1 MMKKGLGRGLQ
12 SLIPTSIV
20 KVKPQMKGD
29 NVYYVEVNKIRP
41 NPNQPRR
48 DFDLAALK
56 ELAASI
62 KKHGVLQPILVSKV
76 EQETEKGMDVDYELI
91 AGERRWRAAQLAG
104 LPHIPVIVK
113 DDMDENK
120 LKLEV
125 ALVENL
131 QREDL
136 NSMEEA
142 EAYQRLASE
151 FKITQQEIAN
161 RVGKSREAVTNT
173 IRLLGLPANIKEALR
188 SGKIMRTHARSLLAL
203 KDQVQQQSMFKQILA
218 GKAIVRDIESQTT
231 NKRVNPGPVMAAINS
246 RFRELQD
253 NLAKNLRT
261 VVFIKNSQNG
271 GKIEIKFSNLEEL
284 NTIVKTI
291 LD

>member
-1 MMKKGLGRGLQ
+1 MKKGLGRGLQ
-12 SLIPTSIV
+12 SFIPTSIV

>member
-1 MMKKGLGRGLQ
+1 MKKGLGRGLQ

-125 ALVENL
+125 ALV
-131 QREDL
+131 
-136 NSMEEA
+136 
-142 EAYQRLASE
+142 
-151 FKITQQEIAN
+151 
-161 RVGKSREAVTNT
+161 
-173 IRLLGLPANIKEALR
+173 
-188 SGKIMRTHARSLLAL
+188 
-203 KDQVQQQSMFKQILA
+203 
-218 GKAIVRDIESQTT
+218 
-231 NKRVNPGPVMAAINS
+231 
-246 RFRELQD
+246 
-253 NLAKNLRT
+253 
-261 VVFIKNSQNG
+261 
-271 GKIEIKFSNLEEL
+271 
-284 NTIVKTI
+284 
-291 LD
+291 